1 MMADPSWL
9 DTNNITSVR
18 LKTST
23 GTVEIQQLEAFGMFG
38 QTFLVTLYSLTTF
51 FALAGNTLVILV
63 EIYGRRS
70 ARNLQKFL
78 INLAISDL
86 LLGVLV
92 APFVYT
98 DIMLGR
104 WIFYPLLCPVTQ
116 FVQMM
121 SVFVTTYTLTFIG
134 IERYFATLHPL
145 SSANTWLR
153 SHGNLVLQLGWL
165 FGSTLASFSIQNTKV
180 VAFKYANQTFY
191 DCANWVNVAEQ
202 DMQVYVTL
210 SFVLTFVLPIIFL
223 TISYG
228 AIGRRLMRTQKY
240 WCSYKQTVPF
250 SQNSATKIPSNNQQE
265 QLQESEHNQSGQQKS
280 TINSHSM
287 NDSINNFGPFNYR
300 SIGSINNC
308 QTLIQSKPMKPSSSL
323 SLSSSSSQSASIA
336 SKTATYSPSSIV
348 ASKSVESCPI
358 TYNDS
363 HCYKHNHHHPEE
375 NRNQRENFLKEK
387 SFTKLRINRSFYLG
401 RLHRNKSVSNKNP
414 TILFRNYNPKT
425 ILAKSIESRSE
436 IKISSAN
443 NSINNNSVN
452 LASNDGSFNSI
463 GLSGGV
469 VLGEGGGGSGIGTSR
484 FNRFHSRSKNNH
496 PYTIILKFDKR
507 NTEFLNKMRVF
518 RLLVAVLVLF
528 IICWLPIKIFML
540 ILAFWPSIVYLDSIT
555 SYYIYY
561 ISFFLCHWLSMAN
574 SFANP
579 ILYCFLSKSFRAD
592 LLDLFIF
599 ISAKLNICIKSCDSF
614 NENHRPKSSFKSANH
629 HDNLHL
635 RYQRNHSKN
644 FHQSNRS
651 MTELSFRLDS
661 TKKIYNLEQ
670 LKKQRRE
677 SNKNAHLAP
686 QQPQLYSTN
695 KTFDEISKTIKIKPG
710 SITNDSIE
718 ENHFT
723 EMIKSMMNE
732 IETESKHHHSH
743 HHHHYSEQSK
753 TKFLPERKINYT
765 HYDQHQHNHNLQIVS
780 QSKKPLELKSIKSNN
795 VLQPNESRATT
806 SSASSLR
813 NKQSLLTNEIDQ
825 NDHERRS
832 MSSIGN
838 QNPLEDK

>member
-1 MMADPSWL
+1 M
-9 DTNNITSVR
+9 
-18 LKTST
+18 
-23 GTVEIQQLEAFGMFG
+23 
-38 QTFLVTLYSLTTF
+38 
-51 FALAGNTLVILV
+51 
-63 EIYGRRS
+63 
-70 ARNLQKFL
+70 
-78 INLAISDL
+78 
-86 LLGVLV
+86 
-92 APFVYT
+92 
-98 DIMLGR
+98 
-104 WIFYPLLCPVTQ
+104 
-116 FVQMM
+116 
-121 SVFVTTYTLTFIG
+121 
-134 IERYFATLHPL
+134 
-145 SSANTWLR
+145 
-153 SHGNLVLQLGWL
+153 LQLGWL

-308 QTLIQSKPMKPSSSL
+308 QTLIQSKPRKPSSSL
-323 SLSSSSSQSASIA
+323 SLSSSSSQSASTA

-507 NTEFLNKMRVF
+507 NTEFLNKMRVCITEEWKSYYRIRF
-518 RLLVAVLVLF
+518 RLFSMNSDCIFSSGFPSACRCSCSVYNLLVTYQNIYAYFGVLAIDRISRFDHQL
-528 IICWLPIKIFML
+528 LHLLYL
-540 ILAFWPSIVYLDSIT
+540 ILSLSLAFDGEQFCQSDTLLFSQQKLSSSFLFSIQITDCSI
-555 SYYIYY
+555 ILKENPKL
-561 ISFFLCHWLSMAN
+561 FFS
-574 SFANP
+574 
-579 ILYCFLSKSFRAD
+579 
-592 LLDLFIF
+592 IF
-599 ISAKLNICIKSCDSF
+599 IECVF
-614 NENHRPKSSFKSANH
+614 
-629 HDNLHL
+629 
-635 RYQRNHSKN
+635 
-644 FHQSNRS
+644 
-651 MTELSFRLDS
+651 
-661 TKKIYNLEQ
+661 
-670 LKKQRRE
+670 
-677 SNKNAHLAP
+677 
-686 QQPQLYSTN
+686 
-695 KTFDEISKTIKIKPG
+695 
-710 SITNDSIE
+710 
-718 ENHFT
+718 
-723 EMIKSMMNE
+723 
-732 IETESKHHHSH
+732 
-743 HHHHYSEQSK
+743 
-753 TKFLPERKINYT
+753 
-765 HYDQHQHNHNLQIVS
+765 
-780 QSKKPLELKSIKSNN
+780 
-795 VLQPNESRATT
+795 
-806 SSASSLR
+806 
-813 NKQSLLTNEIDQ
+813 
-825 NDHERRS
+825 
-832 MSSIGN
+832 
-838 QNPLEDK
+838 